1 MSFYNL
7 KLNLLYYDMFKKAR
21 KMFQFFYQFD
31 EFFPLIGKS
40 KKVYFLDFKGKE
52 EDIHGESVWVYP
64 YIV

>member
-40 KKVYFLDFKGKE
+40 KKVYFFGF
-52 EDIHGESVWVYP
+52 
-64 YIV
+64 